1 MCRSHCGNLI
11 LSEPQSVLGLLLS
24 VADTGIVRVLCR
36 MLVAFHK
43 GFVLAKKV
51 YLSRPLKGGKMRR
64 PGAVST

>member
-11 LSEPQSVLGLLLS
+11 LSQPQSVLGLLLS

-51 YLSRPLKGGKMRR
+51 YSSRTVRGDKMRR
-64 PGAVST
+64 RGAVST